1 MHEYSIA
8 YDIYLTARRAALDHG
23 AERVIRVHVDM
34 GELAMANPEQVKF
47 LFEAISGE
55 DPLFSGTELSC
66 HTIAPVVRCDCGY
79 EGSELYV
86 CPGCGKLPDLVKGR
100 EILVTNIEVE
110 VGGS

>member
-8 YDIYLTARRAALDHG
+8 YDIYMTARRAALDHD
-23 AERVIRVHVDM
+23 ADRVLRVHVDM

-47 LFEAISGE
+47 LFDAISQD
-55 DPLFSGTELSC
+55 DPLFQGTELTC
-66 HTIAPVVRCDCGY
+66 HAVPPAVRCECGY

-86 CPGCGKLPDLVKGR
+86 CPTCGKLPDLVRGR

-110 VGGS
+110 VREA

>member
-8 YDIYLTARRAALDHG
+8 YDIYMTARRAALDHK
-23 AERVIRVHVDM
+23 ADRVIRVHVEM

-47 LFEAISGE
+47 LFDAIAE
-55 DPLFSGTELSC
+55 DDPLFMGTALTC
-66 HTIAPVVRCDCGY
+66 HAVAPAVRCGCGY

-86 CPGCGKLPDLVKGR
+86 CPQCGKLPDLVRGR

-110 VGGS
+110 VGEA